1 MKKISVLSLC
11 AIIATNAV
19 AGENPMFARGAKNSV
34 SLHIAQGT
42 GSGSLLKL
50 FNPFVWDISPMTM
63 IMVQYA
69 QPTEIMRLPAR
80 FSANIVQ
87 NTAYNS
93 GRGLSFLA
101 GGLSWDIAPL
111 SYDGWY
117 IGVGIGPY
125 YRDNRDRWVSSRLF
139 FGEKLFIGKNITENW
154 RTEIFTIHF
163 SNGDFTPINRG
174 FNFAGIALNYSF

>member
-1 MKKISVLSLC
+1 MKKFIITSLC
-11 AIIATNAV
+11 AMVSGLAIAA
-19 AGENPMFARGAKNSV
+19 ENPMFGQNHINSI

-50 FNPFVWDISPMTM
+50 FDPFDWNISPMTM
-63 IMVQYA
+63 LMAQYA
-69 QPTEIMRLPAR
+69 QPITIMRMPAR

-101 GGLSWDIAPL
+101 GGLSWDITPI
-111 SYDGWY
+111 SYSGWY

-139 FGEKLFIGKNITENW
+139 FGEKLFIGKNINENW

-163 SNGDFTPINRG
+163 SNGDFTPVNHG